1 MSQVPDTHQINN
13 SETNTIQNPSELSE
27 ETTPTEQ
34 NTQSFTITNDSN
46 LIQVPTHNIT
56 LSETQNHNQNN
67 TFNTTQDKT
76 SVLSTSNTTNTQP
89 SQAQPSPRQTYDPPS
104 IPSQFLTQTYSH
116 NSPQQGSS
124 NTQHTNTVQFQ
135 TQTPPSPP
143 TIQTST
149 YTPAQNNT
157 IQNIQT
163 GLNLNTLHSNPPS
176 NYTTSRHLSRPPLQ
190 TILTNPLSYN
200 LTSTNTSYLQQP
212 STQTSQSQSL
222 NIFPPQQMS
231 NTIALTLQTS
241 QFQLTQPPPNNV
253 TTNPNFHTPHNN
265 PLTNTSQVPTNNTVQ
280 TSTISSSPIPTNIYQ
295 FFHFNFRTYQ
305 TF

>member
-1 MSQVPDTHQINN
+1 MSQVLDTHQINTF
-13 SETNTIQNPSELSE
+13 ETNTIQNPSELSE

-46 LIQVPTHNIT
+46 LIPVPTHNIT
-56 LSETQNHNQNN
+56 IDETQNHNRNN
-67 TFNTTQDKT
+67 IFNTTQDNT

-104 IPSQFLTQTYSH
+104 IPSQFSTQTYSH
-116 NSPQQGSS
+116 YSPQQGSS

-135 TQTPPSPP
+135 TQTSPSPP

-157 IQNIQT
+157 IQTIQT
-163 GLNLNTLHSNPPS
+163 GLNLKTLHSNPPS

-190 TILTNPLSYN
+190 TILTNPLSHN
-200 LTSTNTSYLQQP
+200 LTSTNTSHLQQP

-222 NIFPPQQMS
+222 NIFLHNKCLIQLHLHYKLRNFNLHNLS
-231 NTIALTLQTS
+231 N
-241 QFQLTQPPPNNV
+241 
-253 TTNPNFHTPHNN
+253 
-265 PLTNTSQVPTNNTVQ
+265 
-280 TSTISSSPIPTNIYQ
+280 
-295 FFHFNFRTYQ
+295 
-305 TF
+305 